1 MHGPDYQAVFKQS
14 PNPSILITRDLVVA
28 DVNLVLQDCSLAAGH
43 ELVGQ
48 AFFQVF
54 SHLRV
59 LTDDTIVQQLRD
71 SFETVLR
78 EARRDV
84 LDGVR
89 LGGCTGGLACDV
101 DWQITSTPLC
111 DARGV
116 VQHILVQAFPADS
129 LGQRVQ
135 ACTQQLLDS
144 EEQRTAAQM
153 ALFQS
158 RKVEALGKLTGGVAH
173 DFNNVLQ
180 IIGASLDLLSSEA
193 GKESRVQRRIDA
205 ARAAVERG
213 ERLTSQLLSFA
224 RRQPLTPVVID
235 PAGLLRDMDQ
245 LLHHALGEMIR
256 LDVQVAPDAWNVHVD
271 THHFENVVLNLAL
284 NARDAMEGQGVF
296 TIHAGNVVFD
306 AAQAGRLP
314 EIEPGEY
321 LRFSFSDTGCGME
334 RSVLEQVFEP
344 FFTTKEAGKGTG
356 LGLSMAYGFVR
367 QSNGHIDIASKP
379 GEGTRI
385 DIYLP
390 RCLRKVET
398 RPAVGRKQPDEGS
411 GTVLVVE
418 DDDAVRQ
425 AAADML
431 AGLGYVVLQ
440 APDAMA
446 AWDILRQDVQVDVIF
461 ADVVTPGPLRTSEL
475 TQRALELNDDIDVLY
490 TSGYPEG
497 ALQDL
502 VAAGSGVNLLLKPY
516 GQDELAARIR
526 HLIRN
531 RQQRAMLRDATLAPT
546 EGPHGDDGHA
556 LLSRFGAL
564 RILLVEDSPDTL
576 HATTDLLEMLGH
588 RVTPVA
594 SAEDALQAL
603 SRDTFDV
610 MCSDIELPGMS
621 GQELARRVRRDYPQV
636 GIIFASGHGTRAGGA
651 QVDAVVLPKPYRIAD
666 MENALETVMLAR

>member
-14 PNPSILITRDLVVA
+14 PNPSILITRDMVVA
-28 DVNLVLQDCSLAAGH
+28 DVNLVLLHCPLAAGH

-48 AFFQVF
+48 PFFQVF
-54 SHLRV
+54 SHLR
-59 LTDDTIVQQLRD
+59 LLADDAIAQQLQA

-78 EARRDV
+78 EGRQDV

-89 LGGCTGGLACDV
+89 LGGCSAGLSCDV
-101 DWQITSTPLC
+101 NWQVTSTPLF

-116 VQHILVQAFPADS
+116 VQHILVQALPAES
-129 LGQRVQ
+129 LGQKVHL
-135 ACTQQLLDS
+135 CTQLLLDS
-144 EEQRTAAQM
+144 EEQRKSAQL
-153 ALFQS
+153 ALLQS
-158 RKVEALGKLTGGVAH
+158 QKVEALGKLTGGVAH

-180 IIGASLDLLSSEA
+180 IIGASLDLLANEVDKA
-193 GKESRVQRRIDA
+193 SRVQRRIDA

-245 LLHHALGEMIR
+245 LLHHALGERIG
-256 LDVQVAPDAWNVHVD
+256 LDVQVEPDAWNIHVD
-271 THHFENVVLNLAL
+271 THHFENVVINLAL
-284 NARDAMEGQGVF
+284 NARDAMDGQGVF
-296 TIHAGNVVFD
+296 TIHAGNVVVD
-306 AAQAGRLP
+306 TAQAGKIP
-314 EIEPGEY
+314 EVEAGEY
-321 LRFSFSDTGCGME
+321 LKLSFSDTGCGMD
-334 RSVLEQVFEP
+334 RSVLEQAFEP
-344 FFTTKEAGKGTG
+344 FFTTKETGKGTG

-385 DIYLP
+385 DVYLP
-390 RCLRKVET
+390 RCLRRVEQG
-398 RPAVGRKQPDEGS
+398 PVVSRKQPDEGS

-431 AGLGYVVLQ
+431 TGLGYVVLQ

-446 AWDILRQDVQVDVIF
+446 AWDILRQGMQVDVIF
-461 ADVVTPGPLRTSEL
+461 ADVVTPGPLRTVEL
-475 TQRALELNDDIDVLY
+475 AQRALELNDDIDVLY
-490 TSGYPEG
+490 TSGYPES
-497 ALQDL
+497 ALQDVL
-502 VAAGSGVNLLLKPY
+502 SSGGSANLLVKPY
-516 GQDELAARIR
+516 GQEELAARIR

-531 RQQRAMLRDATLAPT
+531 RQQRAMLRDATLAPSNQNA
-546 EGPHGDDGHA
+546 GSGDHA
-556 LLSRFGAL
+556 LLSQFGAL
-564 RILLVEDSPDTL
+564 RVLLVEDSPETL

-588 RVTPVA
+588 QVTPVA

-603 SRDTFDV
+603 SGGVFDV

-621 GQELARRVRRDYPQV
+621 GEELARRVRRDYPQV
-636 GIIFASGHGTRAGGA
+636 GIIFASGHGTRAGTP
-651 QVDAVVLPKPYRIAD
+651 QVDAVVLPKPYHVKEL
-666 MENALETVMLAR
+666 ENALETVMLAR